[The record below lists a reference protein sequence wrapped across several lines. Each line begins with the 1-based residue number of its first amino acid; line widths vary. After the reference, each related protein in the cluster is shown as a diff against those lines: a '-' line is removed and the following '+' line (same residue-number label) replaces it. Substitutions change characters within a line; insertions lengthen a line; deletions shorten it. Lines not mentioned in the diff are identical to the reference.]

1 VLETI
6 LQKKSKLKTH
16 FPQAEPRVFEILDVS
31 EDKVVDH
38 DEWHKFEEAH
48 GGNTSMVNLARM
60 FHESA

>member
-16 FPQAEPRVFEILDVS
+16 FPQAEQRVFEILDVS

-38 DEWHKFEEAH
+38 NEWHKFDETH

-60 FHESA
+60 FHKSA

>member
-1 VLETI
+1 MIECGLVVLETI

-38 DEWHKFEEAH
+38 DEWHKFEAAH
-48 GGNTSMVNLARM
+48 GAKHQHG
-60 FHESA
+60 